1 MNHKY
6 KYLSKNFILFSISSI
21 GPKIIAFIMVPLY
34 TNYLSTSDYG
44 RGDIVTT
51 SASLILPLV
60 VMCVESAV
68 LRFCFDE
75 NYNQDE
81 VISSG
86 LFICIRG
93 IMLCIIG
100 TAIMSRFTFFK
111 LYPSYLTAFALIL
124 FSDGMYNLMTN
135 YARGTNNVQY
145 MVEMSLITTIASC
158 ILNVVLLVILRCGIG
173 GYLLANY
180 LGTFMAVIWG
190 GIRLKIY
197 RHIHLNKVKKNLIVE
212 LQKFGFPLI
221 FNKIGW
227 WINSSSDRYIV
238 TLMLGATA
246 NGIYTVSYKIPTMLT
261 ACSDIF
267 TQAWQL
273 SAIRDFDADDKD
285 NFVAD
290 MYELYNGFLVIV
302 CSILIIFTIPFAYLL
317 YAKDFF
323 IAWRY
328 VTPLMISFIFGGLA
342 GFLGSIFTAVK
353 DTKIF
358 SYSTMIG
365 AVVNTVLNFI
375 LVYYMEIMGA
385 AIATLISNVVIWLIR
400 LHRSRRYICLKVN
413 FLRHIFMYSL
423 LIIQFGI
430 CLFGFGVLQIIFQSI
445 ILGVIIFANRKSVLS
460 ILRKLKAMLKLV

>member
-1 MNHKY
+1 
-6 KYLSKNFILFSISSI
+6 
-21 GPKIIAFIMVPLY
+21 
-34 TNYLSTSDYG
+34 
-44 RGDIVTT
+44 
-51 SASLILPLV
+51 
-60 VMCVESAV
+60 
-68 LRFCFDE
+68 
-75 NYNQDE
+75 
-81 VISSG
+81 
-86 LFICIRG
+86 
-93 IMLCIIG
+93 
-100 TAIMSRFTFFK
+100 
-111 LYPSYLTAFALIL
+111 
-124 FSDGMYNLMTN
+124 
-135 YARGTNNVQY
+135 
-145 MVEMSLITTIASC
+145 
-158 ILNVVLLVILRCGIG
+158 
-173 GYLLANY
+173 
-180 LGTFMAVIWG
+180 MAVIWG

-430 CLFGFGVLQIIFQSI
+430 CLFGFGVLQVIFQSI